1 MILGCAVMEAVTDAE
16 VDVTIVEVSVA
27 DVVGVA
33 VAMAELDEIDPVPI
47 KTARAFSPV
56 RFVNNTVEQFPD
68 PIQGL

>member
-16 VDVTIVEVSVA
+16 VD
-27 DVVGVA
+27 VA

-56 RFVNNTVEQFPD
+56 RFVNNTVEQSPD